1 MNHDNAS
8 LLRRQPKGRRQSL
21 GNGNTKVKYQLTI
34 NRRKTN
40 LYVYLVLAIILHA
53 HPGCFPKTNQV
64 CSPLQPL
71 LLCLVKHRQDC
82 AQTDDNKFSTSSY
95 QCVQSK
101 QRGYSRI
108 KTKAKPCRNSS
119 ESTLERM
126 AKNTEGQKQTKPECK
141 RHTTKSVAWLPQTKT
156 SVHGRQPDGQA
167 KTGEPIGQAAL
178 LRLVATTHVIL

>member
-8 LLRRQPKGRRQSL
+8 LLRRQPIGRRQSL
-21 GNGNTKVKYQLTI
+21 GNDNTKVKYQLTI

-53 HPGCFPKTNQV
+53 LPGCFPMPYRV
-64 CSPLQPL
+64 CCLPLSL
-71 LLCLVKHRQDC
+71 LLRLEKHRQDC

-101 QRGYSRI
+101 QRGYSSI

-126 AKNTEGQKQTKPECK
+126 AKNTEVQKQTKHEGK
-141 RHTTKSVAWLPQTKT
+141 RHTTKTVAWLPQTKT
-156 SVHGRQPDGQA
+156 TVHGQLPDGQA

-178 LRLVATTHVIL
+178 LQLVATTHVIL

>member
-1 MNHDNAS
+1 MATAEPWQRQHQSKVSVDN
-8 LLRRQPKGRRQSL
+8 QPAQNQSIC
-21 GNGNTKVKYQLTI
+21 VSCPCHH
-34 NRRKTN
+34 
-40 LYVYLVLAIILHA
+40 LARPSGL
-53 HPGCFPKTNQV
+53 FPKTNRV

-126 AKNTEGQKQTKPECK
+126 TKNTEGQKQTKHECK